1 MGQEPNG
8 IDEAR
13 KGGDDAAKGG
23 GDPEEAVR
31 RLEERA
37 QAIRG
42 NLDVLVDE
50 VERGGSRLMKPMV
63 LGTGAAALVVLVV
76 GGAAVWRGLRRRSR
90 PSRLGGLTRA
100 LRRMI
105 EHPERIAEVQPS
117 PSKKVLASVGAAVA
131 SIAVHQLARVA
142 SAKLAGAKL
151 AGAKLAGSNAPG
163 SEDAAAGG

>member
-8 IDEAR
+8 IDEGR
-13 KGGDDAAKGG
+13 TTDDGSAKGG
-23 GDPEEAVR
+23 GDPEETVR

-50 VERGGSRLMKPMV
+50 VERRGSRLARPMV
-63 LGTGAAALVVLVV
+63 LGAGAAALAVLMV
-76 GGAAVWRGLRRRSR
+76 GGVAVWRGLRRRSR
-90 PSRLGGLTRA
+90 PSRLRGLTRA

-105 EHPERIAEVQPS
+105 EHPERVAEVQPS
-117 PSKKVLASVGAAVA
+117 PSKKVLASIGAAAA

-142 SAKLAGAKL
+142 SAKVARPDPPA
-151 AGAKLAGSNAPG
+151 
-163 SEDAAAGG
+163 SEGGGTSG